1 MTPTQSKGGV
11 ADSTDARRR
20 RGDEEPKAVSPNSLA
35 GKGGGAPGAT
45 KKSDVIPNFSS
56 RNTVATQNNGKSS
69 AKTWNG
75 GEAKGKEQA
84 KATWRS
90 SSKLVLG
97 GKGKGK
103 EKVDDDYKAPAASD
117 VGGESKG
124 KEKVADLGQA
134 TESTENKRKRTLNGV
149 DSPRSLVKEKLA
161 RKIII
166 KAVNWGQDST
176 RNGPTEQAPR
186 GQPSVVPAV
195 PNPTDEVEVVN
206 RMKLRRSPKFLVEM
220 MELLNEN
227 QLQAVRDMGFGHL
240 IHFNITSIPS
250 QLAYWLLYN
259 FDPIT
264 CSVKVRGQRVHLTEE
279 DVHMTMGF
287 PRGEIMIVRSTRQDN
302 QMMLDEI
309 ASVGYR
315 NRYNMLPKFLQTQM
329 LKDEDGGLWFR
340 RLFLILTETH
350 LIEPSADGYCKTKLL
365 GVLADV
371 THVRNYNW
379 CAYVLDVLVM
389 AQRNWMDN
397 PDTPFTGP
405 IVFLMSYYVDRFIIE
420 TRKVRRAF
428 PSIKGWNF
436 KLLRLREKHEL
447 ELGGFGYGVY
457 EAKYDPSRDNEV
469 GLTVAKKKKK
479 RAIVVERGESAK
491 PKGVTEKGG
500 TSNTK
505 ADDAVDH
512 ATDAMMALMEAA
524 SNAAKAI
531 SKLLRKMREAPD
543 DVKGTGCF
551 KIASTAALKMIGFK
565 ESELINEHADPIASM
580 TPTMEDEDIQNPAW
594 IEAVEQM
601 MKVVDERV
609 ALCKDDD
616 IPTFDL
622 GLRFASQDDANQTIN
637 SIVEE
642 QVPGMEHTLHTG
654 GVIISSAVQ
663 DVLPNEEKDDSEED
677 NTQLALNV
685 VHNLIDDFDFATPYV
700 SPPGKREF
708 TTSGL
713 RDSKKSVGPS
723 SHNEAIAIQHKQ
735 ELLVNGRM
743 EMRSKA
749 EKKISHALRSP
760 YNQRA
765 IKLGNT
771 LTPTERETYYWIL
784 KCHDVYD
791 DVLVYDD
798 DVVVV
803 TKLEFY
809 SLLPH
814 TYVSSGVISAWCSY
828 LNNMEEYRGPSSPKR
843 LFFTLYPCASTIVS
857 RTNPWDEGVA
867 TQLATFAANLDH
879 EVKLIPNFKWADIDM
894 VFFPICAHE
903 HYYAVCFYYASKRVI
918 VIDNSSSGDSDNI
931 TVNYGVIPE
940 TLRTFFWKYLGGVG
954 CVQQSKA
961 VENSAIER
969 LKLKWSTKTN
979 KDDSGVYLM
988 RHLETYMGQKGCEW
1002 TCGLSKK
1009 SKGVLQIL
1017 RAKYCTALM
1026 LAEINH
1032 EHFKN
1037 KAKVI
1042 PYYANALQTE
1052 KIDVEKLIAN
1062 YAKEGTNLFN

>member
-11 ADSTDARRR
+11 ADSTDACRS
-20 RGDEEPKAVSPNSLA
+20 RGDEEPKAVSSNSLA
-35 GKGGGAPGAT
+35 GKG
-45 KKSDVIPNFSS
+45 
-56 RNTVATQNNGKSS
+56 
-69 AKTWNG
+69 NG

-84 KATWRS
+84 KGTWTS
-90 SSKLVLG
+90 SSKVVLG

-103 EKVDDDYKAPAASD
+103 EKVDDDYKAPAASGGESKGKEKVAD
-117 VGGESKG
+117 LGQATESTGVGGESKG

-149 DSPRSLVKEKLA
+149 DSPQSLVKEKLA

-176 RNGPTEQAPR
+176 RNWPTEQAPR
-186 GQPSVVPAV
+186 GQPSVVSAV
-195 PNPTDEVEVVN
+195 PNPADEVEVVN

-227 QLQAVRDMGFGHL
+227 QRQAVQDMGFGHL

-264 CSVKVRGQRVHLTEE
+264 CSVKARGQRVHLTEE

-309 ASVGYR
+309 ASVGDK

-340 RLFLILTETH
+340 RLFLILMETH

-371 THVRNYNW
+371 TH
-379 CAYVLDVLVM
+379 
-389 AQRNWMDN
+389 
-397 PDTPFTGP
+397 
-405 IVFLMSYYVDRFIIE
+405 SYYVDRFIIE

-428 PSIKGWNF
+428 PSIKGWNS

-457 EAKYDPSRDNEV
+457 EAKYDLSRDNEV

-479 RAIVVERGESAK
+479 MAIVVERGESSK

-505 ADDAVDH
+505 ADNVVDH

-543 DVKGTGCF
+543 DIKGTGCF
-551 KIASTAALKMIGFK
+551 KIASIVALKMIGFK

-580 TPTMEDEDIQNPAW
+580 TPTMEDEDIRNLAW
-594 IEAVEQM
+594 IEAVEQI

-622 GLRFASQDDANQTIN
+622 GLRFASQDDANQPN
-637 SIVEE
+637 NPIVEE
-642 QVPGMEHTLHTG
+642 QVPGMEHTFHTG

-700 SPPGKREF
+700 IPPGKREF

-723 SHNEAIAIQHKQ
+723 SHNEAISIQHKQ
-735 ELLVNGRM
+735 ELIVNGRM

-784 KCHDVYD
+784 KCHD
-791 DVLVYDD
+791 
-798 DVVVV
+798 
-803 TKLEFY
+803 
-809 SLLPH
+809 
-814 TYVSSGVISAWCSY
+814 
-828 LNNMEEYRGPSSPKR
+828 
-843 LFFTLYPCASTIVS
+843 ASTIVS
-857 RTNPWDEGVA
+857 RTNPWDAGA
-867 TQLATFAANLDH
+867 DFQLATFAANLDH

-940 TLRTFFWKYLGGVG
+940 TLRIFFWKYLAGVG

-969 LKLKWSTKTN
+969 LKLKWSTETN

-988 RHLETYMGQKGCEW
+988 RHLETYMGQKGREW

-1062 YAKEGTNLFN
+1062 YAKERANLFN

>member
-35 GKGGGAPGAT
+35 GKG
-45 KKSDVIPNFSS
+45 
-56 RNTVATQNNGKSS
+56 
-69 AKTWNG
+69 NG

-329 LKDEDGGLWFR
+329 LKDEDGGLW
-340 RLFLILTETH
+340 
-350 LIEPSADGYCKTKLL
+350 
-365 GVLADV
+365 
-371 THVRNYNW
+371 
-379 CAYVLDVLVM
+379 
-389 AQRNWMDN
+389 
-397 PDTPFTGP
+397 
-405 IVFLMSYYVDRFIIE
+405 
-420 TRKVRRAF
+420 
-428 PSIKGWNF
+428 
-436 KLLRLREKHEL
+436 LREKHEL

-784 KCHDVYD
+784 KCHD
-791 DVLVYDD
+791 
-798 DVVVV
+798 
-803 TKLEFY
+803 
-809 SLLPH
+809 
-814 TYVSSGVISAWCSY
+814 
-828 LNNMEEYRGPSSPKR
+828 
-843 LFFTLYPCASTIVS
+843 ASTIVS

>member
-1 MTPTQSKGGV
+1 MTTTQSKGGA
-11 ADSTDARRR
+11 ADSTE
-20 RGDEEPKAVSPNSLA
+20 G
-35 GKGGGAPGAT
+35 
-45 KKSDVIPNFSS
+45 
-56 RNTVATQNNGKSS
+56 
-69 AKTWNG
+69 NG

-84 KATWRS
+84 NGTWRS
-90 SSKLVLG
+90 SSKLGIKYLRSLV
-97 GKGKGK
+97 GKAKGK
-103 EKVDDDYKAPAASD
+103 EKVDDDYKAPAAS
-117 VGGESKG
+117 
-124 KEKVADLGQA
+124 
-134 TESTENKRKRTLNGV
+134 
-149 DSPRSLVKEKLA
+149 
-161 RKIII
+161 
-166 KAVNWGQDST
+166 VNWGQDST

-195 PNPTDEVEVVN
+195 PNPADEVEVVN

-227 QLQAVRDMGFGHL
+227 QQHAVQDMEFGHL

-259 FDPIT
+259 FDHIT

-309 ASVGYR
+309 ASVGDR
-315 NRYNMLPKFLQTQM
+315 NRYNMLPKFMQTQM
-329 LKDEDGGLWFR
+329 LKDEDR
-340 RLFLILTETH
+340 
-350 LIEPSADGYCKTKLL
+350 
-365 GVLADV
+365 
-371 THVRNYNW
+371 
-379 CAYVLDVLVM
+379 
-389 AQRNWMDN
+389 
-397 PDTPFTGP
+397 
-405 IVFLMSYYVDRFIIE
+405 
-420 TRKVRRAF
+420 
-428 PSIKGWNF
+428 WNS

-447 ELGGFGYGVY
+447 ELGGFGYGVI

-469 GLTVAKKKKK
+469 GLMVAKKKKN
-479 RAIVVERGESAK
+479 RAIVVERGESSK

-505 ADDAVDH
+505 ADDDVDH

-543 DVKGTGCF
+543 GVKGTGCF

-565 ESELINEHADPIASM
+565 EPELINEHADPIASM
-580 TPTMEDEDIQNPAW
+580 TPTMEDEDIRNPAW

-622 GLRFASQDDANQTIN
+622 GLRFASHDDANQPNNPI
-637 SIVEE
+637 IDE

-700 SPPGKREF
+700 IPPGKREF

-713 RDSKKSVGPS
+713 RDSKKSVGSS
-723 SHNEAIAIQHKQ
+723 SHNEAISIQHKQ
-735 ELLVNGRM
+735 
-743 EMRSKA
+743 
-749 EKKISHALRSP
+749 
-760 YNQRA
+760 
-765 IKLGNT
+765 
-771 LTPTERETYYWIL
+771 
-784 KCHDVYD
+784 D
-791 DVLVYDD
+791 
-798 DVVVV
+798 
-803 TKLEFY
+803 
-809 SLLPH
+809 
-814 TYVSSGVISAWCSY
+814 
-828 LNNMEEYRGPSSPKR
+828 
-843 LFFTLYPCASTIVS
+843 STIVS
-857 RTNPWDEGVA
+857 RTNPWDAGA
-867 TQLATFAANLDH
+867 DTQLATFAANLDH

-940 TLRTFFWKYLGGVG
+940 TLKYLAGVG
-954 CVQQSKA
+954 CAQQSKA
-961 VENSAIER
+961 VENSAIKR
-969 LKLKWSTKTN
+969 LKLKWSTETN
-979 KDDSGVYLM
+979 KDDNGVYLM
-988 RHLETYMGQKGCEW
+988 RHLETYMGQKGREW

-1026 LAEINH
+1026 LAKINH

-1042 PYYANALQTE
+1042 PYYANALQTK
-1052 KIDVEKLIAN
+1052 KIDEEKLIAN
-1062 YAKEGTNLFN
+1062 YAKGANLFN